1 MLCRL
6 DLLGILWAH
15 GLKKHA
21 PEQDLVQA
29 ASVLWELL
37 NEEDVNP
44 TGDRELLD
52 GSSRDRLFQDILL
65 AALAYQDISD
75 VRMLYGDWEVQ
86 TMASTARFHHRWFF
100 RCPAYY
106 VVWNTGCR

>member
-6 DLLGILWAH
+6 DLLGILWTH

-29 ASVLWELL
+29 ARVLWWLL
-37 NEEDVNP
+37 NEEDVPP
-44 TGDRELLD
+44 TGDRELLN

-75 VRMLYGDWEVQ
+75 VRVVYGDWEVQ
-86 TMASTARFHHRWFF
+86 IDGFYSALSPSMVPPLSSVLCSVGYRL
-100 RCPAYY
+100 
-106 VVWNTGCR
+106 